1 MALSL
6 VGRRAL
12 CLPGRWLLPLV
23 WLLAALRLGAGEFT
37 LDVPTPTLDRWMYP
51 FNFEPAT
58 RPVAPT
64 FASFDPRFDTRDAQ
78 FFIGWDTDTLVTTN
92 RHPANYLL
100 RRVLLT
106 LTITADQAFVYDP
119 TYDSYVT
126 YMTNQPGYVPDT
138 DAGRPVELYG
148 AAFRGGFTATT
159 YTETSSYGPLG
170 PVAGDTIS
178 IATRNAFPVMF
189 GPDGQPLDVSNNVG
203 QQNAAWTNAPF
214 EARPWA
220 IGQTTNAAPGE
231 LVPDDSKFTFDVD
244 LTDPLVVGYLQQALD
259 QGKLRL
265 VVNSLS
271 PAVQI
276 TPGGTGG
283 GGVGNYPQW
292 ATRKNLVYDSPR
304 LELTGTVI
312 TDADTDQDGLPDD
325 WERFWF
331 GDLSATADGDADGDG
346 QSNRAE
352 FLAGT
357 DPTNAASVLRVLS
370 SRFDADGN
378 AGLRFPIA
386 PSRTYRIETS
396 ADLKSCNP
404 AAGQLTYPEKGIAEW
419 TGLSPFAGPLRPPTG
434 FYRVVV
440 DAP

>member
-1 MALSL
+1 MVRSL
-6 VGRRAL
+6 VGCRAV
-12 CLPGRWLLPLV
+12 CLPGGWWLPLA
-23 WLLAALRLGAGEFT
+23 WLFAAFRLCAGEFA

-78 FFIGWDTDTLVTTN
+78 FFLGWDTDTQVATN
-92 RHPANYLL
+92 RQPVNYLL
-100 RRVLLT
+100 RRVRLT

-126 YMTNQPGYVPDT
+126 YMTNRPGYVPDT
-138 DAGRPVELYG
+138 DPGRPVELYG
-148 AAFRGGFTATT
+148 AAFRGGFTAAT

-170 PVAGDTIS
+170 PIAGDTIS
-178 IATRNAFPVMF
+178 IGTRNAYPVMF

-203 QQNAAWTNAPF
+203 QQNASWTNAPF

-220 IGQTTNAAPGE
+220 IGQTTNAVPGE
-231 LVPDDSKFTFDVD
+231 LVPEDSKFTFDLD
-244 LTDPLVVGYLQQALD
+244 LSDPLVVGYLQQALD

-292 ATRKNLVYDSPR
+292 STRKNPLYDAPR

-312 TDADTDQDGLPDD
+312 TGADTDQDGLPDD

-331 GDLSATADGDADGDG
+331 GDLSATAEGDPDGDG

-357 DPTNAASVLRVLS
+357 DPTNAASALRVLS

-378 AGLRFPIA
+378 AVLRFPIA

-396 ADLKSCNP
+396 ADLKSWTP
-404 AAGQLTYPEKGIAEW
+404 AAGQLAYPGKGIAEW
-419 TGLSPFAGPLRPPTG
+419 TGLNPFAGPVRPATG

-440 DAP
+440 NAP